1 MAVIYRSNSEDIMP
15 TYSYFCEKCNNIF
28 ELFFSIRNYQEISQC
43 PNCTHECSRHYG
55 DMLTINGSVKKSDS
69 ELKTI
74 GDLANR
80 NRDRMS
86 DDHRIALDQK
96 HNAYKDNDAIK
107 ELPKGMSRIK
117 KPKHKIK
124 WR

>member
-1 MAVIYRSNSEDIMP
+1 M
-15 TYSYFCEKCNNIF
+15 C
-28 ELFFSIRNYQEISQC
+28 
-43 PNCTHECSRHYG
+43 ECSRHYG

-80 NRDRMS
+80 NRDRMT
-86 DDHRIALDQK
+86 DDHRTVLDHK

-117 KPKHKIK
+117 KPKYKTK